1 MRVSGQATTTVLKQ
15 NEQTEFMDFNNID
28 EIKKAG
34 FIGFKKMSELFVDGS
49 SIPKIKGVYLVL
61 NPNFKKAEYLQIG
74 TGGHFKGKN
83 PNVLIDELKSN
94 WVENSLVVY
103 IGKAG
108 SETSKATLNSRLKQ
122 YFGFGQGKNI
132 GHWGGR
138 LIWQLKNSSDLIVCW
153 KPLLNDDP
161 RTTENTL
168 IKKFVSEFSKRP
180 CANLA
185 D

>member
-1 MRVSGQATTTVLKQ
+1 M
-15 NEQTEFMDFNNID
+15 NFNDID

-34 FIGFKKMSELFVDGS
+34 FVGFKTMKELFIDS
-49 SIPKIKGVYLVL
+49 SQLPAIKGVYLVL
-61 NPNFKKAEYLQIG
+61 TLDNPPAFLQVG

-83 PNVLIDELKSN
+83 PNVLLQELKNN
-94 WVENSLVVY
+94 WIDKTIVVY

-108 SETSKATLNSRLKQ
+108 SDSSRATLKSRLKQ

-138 LIWQLKNSSDLIVCW
+138 LIWQLASSHNLVVCW
-153 KPLLNDDP
+153 KPLPNEDP
-161 RTTENTL
+161 RTFEGQL
-168 IKKFVSEFSKRP
+168 IRDFITQFGNRP
-180 CANLA
+180 FANLA

>member
-1 MRVSGQATTTVLKQ
+1 MY
-15 NEQTEFMDFNNID
+15 FNNSD
-28 EIKKAG
+28 DIKKAG
-34 FIGFKKMSELFVDGS
+34 FTGFKKMSELFIDSS

-83 PNVLIDELKSN
+83 PNVTLDELKSN
-94 WVENSLVVY
+94 WVDNSLIVY

-108 SETSKATLNSRLKQ
+108 SETSNATLHSRLKQ

-138 LIWQLKNSSDLIVCW
+138 LIWQLKNSADLIVCW
-153 KPLLNDDP
+153 KSLPNDDP
-161 RTTENTL
+161 RTFENQL
-168 IKKFVSEFSKRP
+168 IRKFVSEFSKRP
-180 CANLA
+180 FANLA

>member
-1 MRVSGQATTTVLKQ
+1 M
-15 NEQTEFMDFNNID
+15 NFNSID

-34 FIGFKKMSELFVDGS
+34 FTGFKEMKELFIDSS

-61 NPNFKKAEYLQIG
+61 NPNYKKAEYLQVG
-74 TGGHFKGKN
+74 TGGHFKGKD
-83 PNVLIDELKSN
+83 PNVPIDELKSN
-94 WVENSLVVY
+94 WVDNSLVVY

-108 SETSKATLNSRLKQ
+108 SDTSKATLHSRLKQ

-138 LIWQLKNSSDLIVCW
+138 LIWQLKNSADLIVCW
-153 KPLLNDDP
+153 KPLPNDDP
-161 RTTENTL
+161 RIIESQL
-168 IKKFVSEFSKRP
+168 IKKFVTTFSKRP
-180 CANLA
+180 FANLV

>member
-1 MRVSGQATTTVLKQ
+1 M
-15 NEQTEFMDFNNID
+15 NFNNID
-28 EIKKAG
+28 DIKNAG
-34 FIGFKKMSELFVDGS
+34 FTGFKKMSELFIDSS
-49 SIPKIKGVYLVL
+49 SIPKSKGIYLVL
-61 NPNFKKAEYLQIG
+61 NPNFEKAEYLQIG

-83 PNVLIDELKSN
+83 PNVSIDELKAN
-94 WVENSLVVY
+94 WVDNSLVVY

-153 KPLLNDDP
+153 KSLPNDDP
-161 RTTENTL
+161 RTLESQL
-168 IKKFVSEFSKRP
+168 IKKFIDKFSKRP
-180 CANLA
+180 FANLA
-185 D
+185 N